1 MTKVKICGIT
11 TRDDAQVAVEAGADM
26 IGLIFYPPSP
36 RYVTPEQAY
45 SIVAHLPPGCC
56 AVGVFVNEDVDTVM
70 RIARTSGVH
79 MVQLHGTESPALCQQ
94 LPWPVIKTFR
104 FTAQVQPE
112 IMQQYDVEA
121 LLIEGFHPDVYGGG
135 GVQADWQRVASL
147 HQYGR
152 IMLAG
157 GLTPANVCEAIRI
170 VQPYAVDVCSGVEA
184 TPGTKDWD
192 KVRTFIRN
200 AKHAAPPYR

>member
-45 SIVAHLPPGCC
+45 SIVAHLPPGCS
-56 AVGVFVNEDVDTVM
+56 AVGVFVNEDLDTVTH
-70 RIARTSGVH
+70 IARTSGVH
-79 MVQLHGTESPALCQQ
+79 MVQLHGTESPELCQQ

-112 IMQQYDVEA
+112 IMQQYGVEA

-135 GVQADWQRVASL
+135 GVPGRLATRGLVAPVWPHHARRRAD
-147 HQYGR
+147 
-152 IMLAG
+152 
-157 GLTPANVCEAIRI
+157 
-170 VQPYAVDVCSGVEA
+170 
-184 TPGTKDWD
+184 
-192 KVRTFIRN
+192 VRECLRGHLYCPSICRGCV
-200 AKHAAPPYR
+200 